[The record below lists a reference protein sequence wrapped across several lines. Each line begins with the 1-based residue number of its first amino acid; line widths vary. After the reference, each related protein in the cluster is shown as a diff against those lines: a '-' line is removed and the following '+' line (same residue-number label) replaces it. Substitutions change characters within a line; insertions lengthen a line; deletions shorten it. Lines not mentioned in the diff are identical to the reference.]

1 MELGFN
7 EAERQKILDSNS
19 SLMRNANEVR
29 DKFIQNY
36 AYSLKDS
43 NDPQDFLRRVQE
55 LRINM
60 QKNFISFDIYYNY
73 LNNLVLA
80 SY

>member
-19 SLMRNANEVR
+19 SLMGNANEVR

-36 AYSLKDS
+36 SL
-43 NDPQDFLRRVQE
+43 L
-55 LRINM
+55 L
-60 QKNFISFDIYYNY
+60 
-73 LNNLVLA
+73 
-80 SY
+80 

>member
-36 AYSLKDS
+36 ATSLKDS
-43 NDPQDFLRRVQE
+43 NDPQDF
-55 LRINM
+55 
-60 QKNFISFDIYYNY
+60 
-73 LNNLVLA
+73 
-80 SY
+80 

>member
-36 AYSLKDS
+36 ATSLKDS
-43 NDPQDFLRRVQE
+43 NDPQDFFEKGSRV
-55 LRINM
+55 
-60 QKNFISFDIYYNY
+60 KNQYAKEFY
-73 LNNLVLA
+73 
-80 SY
+80 